1 MSGEKNIKL
10 KEIWPVIEEKL
21 NAGAEVTINP
31 GGVSMKPLIIPQRD
45 SVILKKTSQPLKKY
59 DVALYRRK
67 NGQFV
72 LHRIVDIKKDGYVM
86 CGDNQYIREY
96 PVEHEAVIAVMKAVI
111 RNNKKIQTSSFSY
124 KLYSRVWVFLQRIHL
139 SLYKIRLVL
148 GKIKRKMLR

>member
-1 MSGEKNIKL
+1 
-10 KEIWPVIEEKL
+10 
-21 NAGAEVTINP
+21 
-31 GGVSMKPLIIPQRD
+31 MKPLIIPQRD
-45 SVILKKTSQPLKKY
+45 SVILEKTSQPLKKY

-96 PVEHEAVIAVMKAVI
+96 PVEHEAVIAVMKTVI

>member
-45 SVILKKTSQPLKKY
+45 SVILEKTSQPLKKY

-96 PVEHEAVIAVMKAVI
+96 PVEHEAVIAVMKTVI